1 VTELW
6 AFLVGACASASTVLA
21 LSVVAS
27 RAGLTDDPSAAP
39 HRKLQAR
46 PVPAVGGA
54 GILVG
59 LCAIECCARTTL
71 PGEGAWIALL
81 LAFGLGLIDDRIRGG
96 LPPLALILGQ
106 SVVAATL
113 VLSGWRVCGGE
124 PTPALVATVLAVLV
138 ALNAVNAFDNADGAA
153 TSIGILGLSFGS
165 HLLAAPLLG
174 FLPFNFVGNPLRRGG
189 PVPMAYLGNS
199 GSHLLGILLLLDP
212 VGRVALLLPVLD
224 LLRVSLV
231 RLAAG
236 ARPWVGDRRHLAHRL
251 QKTGLSAPFVSLV
264 LIAIAAPSV
273 LGAVDPLTRVIE
285 SSLGLGVLVTLLLF
299 GTAVRLTPKVE

>member
-1 VTELW
+1 MTGLSDFVVFVL
-6 AFLVGACASASTVLA
+6 GACASAATVIA

-59 LCAIECCARTTL
+59 LCAIALCTRTTL
-71 PGEGAWIALL
+71 AGPGVWIALL
-81 LAFGLGLIDDRIRGG
+81 LAFALGLIDDRI
-96 LPPLALILGQ
+96 I
-106 SVVAATL
+106 
-113 VLSGWRVCGGE
+113 SGWRVCGGE
-124 PTPALVATVLAVLV
+124 PTAALVASLLAVLV
-138 ALNAVNAFDNADGAA
+138 ALNAFNAFDNADGAA
-153 TSIGILGLSFGS
+153 TSLGVLGLAFGS

-174 FLPFNFVGNPLRRGG
+174 FLPFNFLGNPLRRGG
-189 PVPMAYLGNS
+189 PVPVAYLGNS

-251 QKTGLSAPFVSLV
+251 QRTGLSTPFVALV
-264 LIAIAAPSV
+264 LLGIATPAV
-273 LGAVDPLTRVIE
+273 LGAGDARTRVVE
-285 SSLGLGVLVTLLLF
+285 SSLGLGVLVTILLF
-299 GTAVRLTPKVE
+299 GTAVRLTPKAE